1 MPEKAAERTRVVTVA
16 NTPQQA
22 AGVRH
27 LIESLRT
34 FGGALGAAPVWVFS
48 AAPEVVSDFE
58 HRQGVRPVPLALPET
73 VSDYWF
79 AGKVYACAQ
88 AEALA
93 PPQIRSLIWL
103 SYDSLILQ
111 PPLLLDLPP
120 SHDAALRPVHIQN
133 VGLRAA
139 EPVNAFWQRVY
150 EAVGVTEVA
159 LTTESFVGQQRLRAY
174 FNSHVLAV
182 NPALGLLQRWFALFE
197 SLVADEAFQAG
208 ACEDVPHRIFLHQ
221 AVLSS
226 LVAAEIEPDRLRI
239 LPAEYSYPYHLHERV
254 PAERR
259 AAALNDL
266 VTVAYEE
273 YNLAPDQVEGIEVRE
288 PLRSWLAAH
297 FKEAEA

>member
-1 MPEKAAERTRVVTVA
+1 MSENIAERTRIVTVV
-16 NTPQQA
+16 NTLQQA
-22 AGVRH
+22 AGVRL
-27 LIESLRT
+27 LIKSLRT
-34 FGGALGAAPVWVFS
+34 FGGALSRAPIWVFS
-48 AAPEVVSDFE
+48 AEREIFSDFE
-58 HRQGVRPVPLALPET
+58 PRQGVRFVPLALPQT

-93 PPQIRSLIWL
+93 PPEIRSLIWL

-133 VGLRAA
+133 VGLRAT
-139 EPVNAFWQRVY
+139 EPVDAFWQGVY

-159 LTTESFVGQQRLRAY
+159 LTTESFVGQQQLRAY

-182 NPALGLLQRWFALFE
+182 NPALGLLQRWFVLFD
-197 SLVADEAFQAG
+197 SLVADEAFQAR

-221 AVLSS
+221 AVLST
-226 LVAAEIEPDRLRI
+226 LVAAEIEPARLRI
-239 LPAEYSYPYHLHERV
+239 LPPEYSYPYHLHERV

-259 AAALNDL
+259 ALALNDL
-266 VTVAYEE
+266 VTVAYED
-273 YNLAPDQVEGIEVRE
+273 YNLAPDRVKGLEVRE
-288 PLRSWLAAH
+288 PLRSWLADH
-297 FKEAEA
+297 FPLAR